1 MALPEKLTY
10 GSYEVLQNTDG
21 SPCILGQGS
30 FGVTYKARHGF
41 LGRITAL
48 KVIREDLLNRGA
60 KEDHEETNRFLDE
73 ARAVSKLNHPGIA
86 MVHDCALDKGIF
98 YYAMEYCDGGTLQ
111 DWCELW
117 GAMPWSEVRSIA
129 FQIASALEYA
139 HATGFLH
146 RDIKPANIMLNGQ
159 GKSRQAKLIDFGLAK
174 KFGSDIESS
183 SATVRSD
190 RENFRGNF
198 ATASPEQILEKP
210 LDRRSDLFSFGVTL
224 WWLLI
229 GRNPFG
235 QMKRGPLIAERVG
248 PLSYSSLLPEDLDPE
263 ARTLLEELLE
273 KDSEKRISS
282 AHEVVERLGFSAT
295 PVSVKPDIASPTP
308 LEPLPEPA
316 DFEGGYSTP
325 PHLFATAG
333 QAKLYLSNNLVTGQ
347 PIIAVTN
354 ESLDPVV
361 LGGMRIAAS
370 RKLDFGVYA
379 FLDWRLSGGE
389 DTFVISKPEG
399 CSLLAVLRKFGPA
412 RFLDALPLL
421 SHLARCFDASQAWTS
436 FGIQVDPGEIL
447 VRARDGGANPDQFRS
462 WSDVDPQ
469 GSRCLPLFTSDA
481 DQSASSEATLSTS
494 AVEFPPL
501 AQFAALVY
509 RVLAGSAVRYAAF
522 HTSSGYL
529 MASGLSEDGNALLA
543 DTISAPEIQPSA
555 CRFLQLLASLESL
568 PIAEL
573 TPLLEPPS
581 LEELEI
587 GKLVPIPSKP
597 AISGDIHGPTLSDT
611 TPNQLD
617 NSTSVTGKVADLE
630 RQLSL
635 AKRAVQ
641 EEAQRQGDEW
651 AREEAEEEQRLK
663 DEARIAEEE
672 TKRKEEEEVA
682 RQLAEDQRRADDLA
696 RQISEAERAAAFETR
711 RREDEAQ
718 RRAEDNRIRRE
729 ADIKKR
735 ALELDRLEAE
745 ANRAVEEA
753 RKSNEEAKRKA
764 EDDRIRKETEAIER
778 AQALDRQAATTKRAV
793 EDARQKDKDVAEAK
807 ALRDADAKK
816 HAAELA
822 RQADEATANSA
833 KEAKLRDE
841 EARRK
846 AAEDKTKYDIEVKQ
860 HAAVLTS
867 QTHKGTPRGDSKST
881 TSAAS
886 LSNSESEPVPRLISV
901 TIPAVHVAKTPPKF
915 EAPASLPLP
924 VSPSRKLTVSR
935 KHTAI
940 AAVLVAAATTAALVL
955 VPGGENGGK
964 TISTRG
970 TKSNVLVAA
979 PAPSGTPPAV
989 LPQTSRVDAV
999 PTPDIPLAKS
1009 TPIQITIT
1017 RSPNSGNGYHY
1028 ADFKVVNIDGKDK
1041 DAPIREQQ
1049 ASKGFEAQLG
1059 SKWKVTLLGAK
1070 GDKDLESKPVA
1081 SVTLAI
1087 PESGLSKAIA
1097 FQFPAVLPEL
1107 IISNGYDYSDYSN
1120 VTISRSQDTTPSVA
1134 SVTFSN
1140 SASTSRTITSSE
1152 LTAERTLTGRRPDS
1166 FPENGRPP
1174 LRIPVAGRGQWSIA
1188 YTGSQLDDQS
1198 ETFSTPFQEDA
1209 VAYTE
1214 TTPPPY
1220 SGRYSFIAPMTKF
1233 PDDSLKN
1240 KSLKPS
1246 NDPPKEVEE
1255 GSPPEVDY
1263 FNEMVYV
1270 KDDTKLSEFRQTLKK
1285 AVPDL
1290 ELQHHLCAVMD
1301 MDFRRNAPV
1310 SQMWMLLFY
1319 PHGEFAHYY
1328 GKLVVSGPAPGGGWR
1343 LRFDANSFFGG
1354 AIEGKNAHVDIKTWG
1369 EEKYAPAFKSIAVGP
1384 SHSKAIHKEIFDKC
1398 LESAFT
1404 DWITF
1409 YSSPPH
1415 SVNPLATS
1423 MASDLHFSTWQTQ
1436 PKQALFFIDVERV
1449 GEVFCIRKVME
1460 EIDNPNLCGGH
1471 AGKKDSP
1478 PAVRAVYFNPP
1489 RASKLRL
1496 LKREL

>member
-117 GAMPWSEVRSIA
+117 GAMPWSEVRLIA

-174 KFGSDIESS
+174 KFGTDIESS
-183 SATVRSD
+183 SATVRND
-190 RENFRGNF
+190 QENFRGNF

-273 KDSEKRISS
+273 KDSKKRISS
-282 AHEVVERLGFSAT
+282 AHEVVARLGFSAT

-617 NSTSVTGKVADLE
+617 NSTSVTDKVADLE
-630 RQLSL
+630 RQLLL
-635 AKRAVQ
+635 AKRAAQ
-641 EEAQRQGDEW
+641 EEAQRQVDEW
-651 AREEAEEEQRLK
+651 AREEAEEEQRL
-663 DEARIAEEE
+663 EEESRIAAEE
-672 TKRKEEEEVA
+672 TKRKEEEVA
-682 RQLAEDQRRADDLA
+682 RQVAEDQRRADDLA

-718 RRAEDNRIRRE
+718 RRSEENRIRRE

-753 RKSNEEAKRKA
+753 RKSDEEAKRNA
-764 EDDRIRKETEAIER
+764 EDDRIRKETEAIKR
-778 AQALDRQAATTKRAV
+778 AQELDRQAADVKRAV
-793 EDARQKDKDVAEAK
+793 EEARRKDREAAEAK
-807 ALRDADAKK
+807 ALQDVEAKK
-816 HAAELA
+816 HAIALA
-822 RQADEATANSA
+822 RQAV
-833 KEAKLRDE
+833 EAKAKAAREETLREE

-846 AAEDKTKYDIEVKQ
+846 TEEEMALQDAATTRHTAEFSATPIQRVLDEATRKAVANQPPALPPLTAKRADFALASSQSAADLLPLERNQKAANRNRKPFVISALTAVFAAATISIVLHKGGLDKKTFPVVAKENKMTSTLAAEPKETEPVKTLQSPKLLDPPQPSSFAVTITRALAAQEDKGYPYDTFRIEEIDGKAEKFEPGIGNFDAGLRSRWKIILLDKPDKRLASVDLQLPSDGAGQSIQIELPARLPVIEVKNM
-860 HAAVLTS
+860 HP
-867 QTHKGTPRGDSKST
+867 QTDFDLVVVSTDPPRKGSTQIVPIPVFPGSPQKLYPR
-881 TSAAS
+881 S
-886 LSNSESEPVPRLISV
+886 LSPDDATIKQQKAFPTNGQCLRFPVLGAGSWSV
-901 TIPAVHVAKTPPKF
+901 TYTGGQLPA
-915 EAPASLPLP
+915 LRID
-924 VSPSRKLTVSR
+924 PS
-935 KHTAI
+935 TA
-940 AAVLVAAATTAALVL
+940 
-955 VPGGENGGK
+955 
-964 TISTRG
+964 
-970 TKSNVLVAA
+970 
-979 PAPSGTPPAV
+979 
-989 LPQTSRVDAV
+989 
-999 PTPDIPLAKS
+999 
-1009 TPIQITIT
+1009 
-1017 RSPNSGNGYHY
+1017 
-1028 ADFKVVNIDGKDK
+1028 FK
-1041 DAPIREQQ
+1041 
-1049 ASKGFEAQLG
+1049 
-1059 SKWKVTLLGAK
+1059 
-1070 GDKDLESKPVA
+1070 
-1081 SVTLAI
+1081 
-1087 PESGLSKAIA
+1087 SGLVE
-1097 FQFPAVLPEL
+1097 Q
-1107 IISNGYDYSDYSN
+1107 Y
-1120 VTISRSQDTTPSVA
+1120 SVA
-1134 SVTFSN
+1134 
-1140 SASTSRTITSSE
+1140 E
-1152 LTAERTLTGRRPDS
+1152 
-1166 FPENGRPP
+1166 P
-1174 LRIPVAGRGQWSIA
+1174 L
-1188 YTGSQLDDQS
+1188 
-1198 ETFSTPFQEDA
+1198 
-1209 VAYTE
+1209 
-1214 TTPPPY
+1214 
-1220 SGRYSFIAPMTKF
+1220 SGRYSLVVPMTPF
-1233 PDDSLKN
+1233 PVGNDCSTTMH
-1240 KSLKPS
+1240 KP
-1246 NDPPKEVEE
+1246 EE
-1255 GSPPEVDY
+1255 IEGAPPEVDY
-1263 FNEMVYV
+1263 FDERVYLETNV
-1270 KDDTKLSEFRQTLKK
+1270 GAKAFRQNIKSVAPSLDLPHYLSIVMEIDLKRK
-1285 AVPDL
+1285 DAAGNMYL
-1290 ELQHHLCAVMD
+1290 
-1301 MDFRRNAPV
+1301 
-1310 SQMWMLLFY
+1310 LLFY
-1319 PHGEFAHYY
+1319 PHA
-1328 GKLVVSGPAPGGGWR
+1328 
-1343 LRFDANSFFGG
+1343 
-1354 AIEGKNAHVDIKTWG
+1354 
-1369 EEKYAPAFKSIAVGP
+1369 
-1384 SHSKAIHKEIFDKC
+1384 
-1398 LESAFT
+1398 AFT
-1404 DWITF
+1404 QYSGELNYRGPTHGNGVGLSFNYKYIFEGSIKQKDINKWYENEYKRVLSSFEANKRNFPQKTSDLEKLFEATFAAWVSHYSSIIKGEQSPIAKMAYGLNFATWEPKPTNGTF
-1409 YSSPPH
+1409 YIDIEDAAPEGH
-1415 SVNPLATS
+1415 RVTKVAHLIDKKAFCEGH
-1423 MASDLHFSTWQTQ
+1423 ASDNDSLGQVNSV
-1436 PKQALFFIDVERV
+1436 FI
-1449 GEVFCIRKVME
+1449 K
-1460 EIDNPNLCGGH
+1460 PATKS
-1471 AGKKDSP
+1471 AGP
-1478 PAVRAVYFNPP
+1478 
-1489 RASKLRL
+1489 L
-1496 LKREL
+1496 LKSAQ